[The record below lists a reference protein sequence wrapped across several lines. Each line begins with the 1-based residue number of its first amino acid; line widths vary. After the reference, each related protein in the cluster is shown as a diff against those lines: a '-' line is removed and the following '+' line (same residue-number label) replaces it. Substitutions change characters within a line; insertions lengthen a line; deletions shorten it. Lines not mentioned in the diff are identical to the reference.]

1 MWERI
6 AIRFSPTSCFFH
18 SLGGILPL
26 HPRLQQKHVMSLVAL
41 IDEVMQWL
49 AGVMRIIT
57 IDANSPAVIYHF
69 LKNVSLIRFLSI
81 TIFFVPSSYFAVI
94 SRSSADCASVITISS
109 LRTTAQMVPFFS
121 IFSIFI
127 VSSPFKFR
135 FVSCWQTHTRSTIVS
150 ACLHLL
156 QAR

>member
-26 HPRLQQKHVMSLVAL
+26 HSRLQQKHVMSLVAL

-49 AGVMRIIT
+49 AGVMRIIA

-69 LKNVSLIRFLSI
+69 LKNVSLVRFLSI
-81 TIFFVPSSYFAVI
+81 TIFFVTRSYFAVI
-94 SRSSADCASVITISS
+94 SRSSADCASVITIAS
-109 LRTTAQMVPFFS
+109 LRTTAQTVPFFS
-121 IFSIFI
+121 IFSRAT
-127 VSSPFKFR
+127 PHK
-135 FVSCWQTHTRSTIVS
+135 C
-150 ACLHLL
+150 
-156 QAR
+156 